1 MFDFS
6 PIKILLIIV
15 VTMVLL
21 GPDKLPEV
29 AQRTGNAWRS
39 LRALQGKV
47 EAELR
52 EAIPTLP
59 ESGELVRYARSPIVL
74 LNDLAS
80 RANAGDE
87 VVDLAETD
95 EVPVAPMPRPATFH
109 TPLVNPVGTW
119 QPPTGPFDPSLN

>member
-15 VTMVLL
+15 VAMVLL

-29 AQRTGNAWRS
+29 AQRTGKAWRS
-39 LRALQGKV
+39 LRSLQGKL

-52 EAIPTLP
+52 DAIPTLP
-59 ESGELVRYARSPIVL
+59 DSGELVRYARSPIVL

-80 RANAGDE
+80 RANAAEAPSETEPDAPVE
-87 VVDLAETD
+87 PLA
-95 EVPVAPMPRPATFH
+95 RPATFH
-109 TPLVNPVGTW
+109 KPIVNPVTQW
-119 QPPTGPFDPSLN
+119 QQPAGPFDPTLN

>member
-15 VTMVLL
+15 VTVVLL

-29 AQRTGNAWRS
+29 AQRTGKAWRS
-39 LRALQGKV
+39 LRSLQGRV

-52 EAIPTLP
+52 DAIPTLP
-59 ESGELVRYARSPIVL
+59 DSGELVRYARSPIHL

-80 RANAGDE
+80 RANTTVVAAEAPAEEE
-87 VVDLAETD
+87 VTTPL
-95 EVPVAPMPRPATFH
+95 PRPATFH
-109 TPLVNPVGTW
+109 KPIVNPVTQW
-119 QPPTGPFDPSLN
+119 QQPTGPFDPSLN